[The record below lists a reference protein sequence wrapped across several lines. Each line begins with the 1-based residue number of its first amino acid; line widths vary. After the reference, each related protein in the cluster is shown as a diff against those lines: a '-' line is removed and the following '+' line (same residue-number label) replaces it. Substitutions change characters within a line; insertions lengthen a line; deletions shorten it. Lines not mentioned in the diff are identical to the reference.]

1 MLIAALGCL
10 WCGADA
16 SVLTSGGRTHFDRG
30 RELYALG
37 RWADAREEFAAVCG
51 AVPQTESSL
60 CVEADYYMAMCAME
74 LKEAGADRKS
84 TRLNSSHPSSSRMPS
99 SA

>member
-74 LKEAGADRKS
+74 LKEAGAEA
-84 TRLNSSHPSSSRMPS
+84 RLAEFLRRNPESVHVNDV
-99 SA
+99 

>member
-10 WCGADA
+10 WYGVDA
-16 SVLTSGGRTHFDRG
+16 SVLTSGGRAHFDRG
-30 RELYALG
+30 CELYALG

-74 LKEAGADRKS
+74 LKEAEYADE
-84 TRLNSSHPSSSRMPS
+84 NSQQTG
-99 SA
+99 